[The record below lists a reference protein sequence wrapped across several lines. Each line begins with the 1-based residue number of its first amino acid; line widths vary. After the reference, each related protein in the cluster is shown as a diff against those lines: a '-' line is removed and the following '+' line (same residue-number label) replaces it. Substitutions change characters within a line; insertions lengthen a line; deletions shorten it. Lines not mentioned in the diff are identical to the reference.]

1 LKRILVAD
9 DSSFVRSSLADTLS
23 ERGFGVHLVK
33 TRTELKKCLIPETY
47 EFVIINLD
55 IEINEK
61 EDLLRSIRLTDI
73 NLPVAVINDDGA
85 LEIKIAP
92 GLFSEPIAIIE
103 AILNRNKKFRQLK
116 IKRQRGQSLVI
127 SY

>member
-23 ERGFGVHLVK
+23 ERGFGAHLVK
-33 TRTELKKCLIPETY
+33 TQTELKKCLIPETY

-61 EDLLRSIRLTDI
+61 EDLLRTVMLKDI
-73 NLPVAVINDDGA
+73 NLPVAFISEDGS
-85 LEIKIAP
+85 LEIRIAP
-92 GLFSEPIAIIE
+92 GLFSEPVAIIE

-116 IKRQRGQSLVI
+116 IKRQRGQSLVV